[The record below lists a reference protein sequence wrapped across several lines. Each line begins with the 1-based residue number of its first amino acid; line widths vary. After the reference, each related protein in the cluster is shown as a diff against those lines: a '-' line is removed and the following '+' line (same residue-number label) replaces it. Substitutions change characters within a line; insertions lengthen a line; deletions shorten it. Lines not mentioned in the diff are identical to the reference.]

1 MDVGDGSFRFGRGR
15 TNFRWRQM
23 FVPIHVKMYLRF
35 FCYCHGLHFLTF
47 CIFERF
53 YRENV
58 IKTLVQMLLKMIF
71 CIIFYVVK
79 NAAW

>member
-1 MDVGDGSFRFGRGR
+1 MAANVRSHTCENVF
-15 TNFRWRQM
+15 T
-23 FVPIHVKMYLRF
+23 F